1 MRPPAIPLDHDM
13 MDRDHQRIEAL
24 LASASTTPDD
34 AILDLHA
41 TCARELAEHFRR
53 EEELLRAQNFPGLHC
68 HVAQHNILK
77 YEMEKLGA
85 LPPALLRRALETTA
99 PQLVLSHVGTMDRM
113 AAAWMRG
120 ELSDEDFDDLR
131 MAAPQS

>member
-24 LASASTTPDD
+24 LASASATPDD
-34 AILDLHA
+34 AIFDLHA
-41 TCARELAEHFRR
+41 TCARELADHFQR
-53 EEELLRAQNFPGLHC
+53 EEDLLRAENFPGLHC

-77 YEMEKLGA
+77 FELGKLRA
-85 LPPALLRRALETTA
+85 LAPALLRLALETSA

-113 AAAWMRG
+113 AAAWLRG
-120 ELSDEDFDDLR
+120 ELTDADFDDLR
-131 MAAPQS
+131 LAEPQA